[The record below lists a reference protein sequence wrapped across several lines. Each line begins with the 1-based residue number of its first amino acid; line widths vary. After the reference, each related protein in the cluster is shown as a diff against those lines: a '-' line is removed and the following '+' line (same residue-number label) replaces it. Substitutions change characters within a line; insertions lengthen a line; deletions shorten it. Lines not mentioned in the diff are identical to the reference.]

1 MLLARM
7 KDGKV
12 VEILP
17 RNQNV
22 ETMGVNA
29 AGKDVPV
36 HHSYRSLDSWSDD
49 ELKAIGLQWITREEA
64 PDFDPLVARIELQP
78 VKIGDESTVETWKVV
93 PLTKDEKEAA
103 LMDTRARSYRK
114 EEGVGTFGD
123 QLDEI
128 IRQIELTV
136 KDKDRTDGMKSL
148 ILGWNNVK
156 QKFPK

>member
-7 KDGKV
+7 EAGKV

-29 AGKDVPV
+29 AGEAVPV
-36 HHSYRSLDSWSDD
+36 HHSYRSLDLWSDE
-49 ELKAIGLQWITREEA
+49 ELRAIGLQGITREEA
-64 PDFDPLVARIELQP
+64 PDYDPLVARIELQP
-78 VKIGDESTVETWKVV
+78 VGVGDKSTVETWKVV

-103 LMDTRARSYRK
+103 LMGHRARGYGQEK
-114 EEGVGTFGD
+114 GVGSFGD

-136 KDKDRTDGMKSL
+136 KEKDRTTGMGSL
-148 ILGWNNVK
+148 IAGWQKVK
-156 QKFPK
+156 NDFPK

>member
-29 AGKDVPV
+29 AGKAVPV
-36 HHSYRSLDSWSDD
+36 HHSYRSLDLWSDE
-49 ELKAIGLQWITREEA
+49 ELKKIGLQWITREEA
-64 PDFDPLVARIELQP
+64 PDFDPLVARIELQF
-78 VKIGDESTVETWKVV
+78 VMVGDESTIETWKVV
-93 PLTKDEKEAA
+93 PLTRNEKEVA
-103 LMDTRARSYRK
+103 LMDTRARRYRQ

-136 KDKDRTDGMKSL
+136 EEKNRTTGMKSL
-148 ILGWNNVK
+148 IAGWRKVK
-156 QKFPK
+156 SDFPK